1 MTSVW
6 LSVLVVLWIHM
17 NGLLKGAKA
26 CGEVKTSSSVVPVGS
41 SISASCL
48 INSDCPLTK
57 GKKFRVEWKIN
68 NDLVPSNLSYLES
81 NGTYIVV
88 IPHIPVARAVIT
100 CSVCVEDNCQVVDGS
115 LVKVAYPPPIP
126 TNLSCVLN
134 VNDPVRMLCQ
144 WNPGLKMENIDLNY
158 TLHTKISATSKRCS
172 YMLPAGVHSYWIP
185 RQDIQLFSEMEIYV
199 EVENTFWN
207 TSSARL
213 LVIPMKTAKYGPP
226 EIQGI
231 EDYELGC
238 LEYTWS
244 LTESQNWVKL
254 TFDVELSLKEV
265 NNQQAKEL
273 VISKKASQDST
284 IKVCGLS
291 HWTNYSTKIRVRYSN
306 LWSEWSDPKVAT
318 TLARAPSGRLDTWL
332 KVPADGGVTAQL
344 YWKPSQ
350 QFRANSENLSYII
363 ESKKPKQTLC
373 VTTEDHC
380 FFNISKWVQKV
391 YLTAR
396 NRCGKSTPTEVP
408 VYRMKALD
416 PVSNLIVHSQSNTSV
431 LLVWESLVSS
441 RVMGYVLEWRSLTES
456 PKLFFT
462 LLTKNDSSTVV
473 TGLEP
478 YKPYEISIYPKY
490 VDGIGRSL
498 TVIAYTSETAPSVA
512 PKLTIKEIHSSNVQ
526 LVWDEIPLKQ
536 RNGIIQGYTIFIWDE
551 KNHIEIIKT
560 KMTNVLMKD
569 VQPFSTYHFLISVHT
584 LGGSLNGTVVTLKT
598 KIGHIEILLFVI
610 PVCVG
615 FALLILIAVFA
626 CLGKH
631 ERLKMCLWPIIPDPA
646 NSSIRRW
653 TTTESLQGMPPF
665 KEDKDPVLVYLSH
678 FSLLDL
684 SDKEICNSDYVKG
697 NLWSHDSGSRDEGHN
712 LFQTPSSYD
721 SQQDT
726 DSVPYATVVFS
737 GPYQNQTGS
746 PPTYLRSESTQPLL
760 GMEESGS
767 PPPYE
772 NLSESVSKVNYF
784 TTFPLE
790 PTENEVIW
798 EDFPMLRSLEIRN
811 SNQI

>member
-1 MTSVW
+1 
-6 LSVLVVLWIHM
+6 M

-26 CGEVKTSSSVVPVGS
+26 STCGEVVVNTSSVVPVGS

-48 INSDCPLTK
+48 INNDCPLTK
-57 GKKFRVEWKIN
+57 GKQFRVEWKIN

-88 IPHIPVARAVIT
+88 IPHIDVARAVIT

-126 TNLSCVLN
+126 TNLSCALN
-134 VNDPVRMLCQ
+134 VSNTIEMLCQ
-144 WNPGLKMENIDLNY
+144 WDPGQKMENIDLTY
-158 TLHTKISATSKRCS
+158 TLHTKRGTTRFL
-172 YMLPAGVHSYWIP
+172 YVLPAGVHSYRIP
-185 RQDIQLFSEMEIYV
+185 RQNMSLFLEMEIHV
-199 EVENTFWN
+199 EVENTFWY
-207 TSSARL
+207 TSSERL
-213 LVIPMKTAKYGPP
+213 LVVPMKTAKYGPP

-231 EDYELGC
+231 EDHELGC
-238 LEYTWS
+238 LQYRWS

-254 TFDVELSLKEV
+254 TFDVELILKEV
-265 NNQQAKEL
+265 NNKLAKEL
-273 VISKKASQDST
+273 VISKRASQGST

-291 HWTNYSTKIRVRYSN
+291 HWTNYSAKIRVRYYN

-318 TLARAPSGRLDTWL
+318 TLSRAPTGRLDTWL
-332 KVPADGGVTAQL
+332 KVPADGVTAKL

-350 QFRANSENLSYII
+350 QFRAYGANLSYIV
-363 ESKKPKQTLC
+363 ELKPKQTLC

-380 FFNISKWVQKV
+380 SFNISKRVRKV
-391 YLTAR
+391 YLTAQ
-396 NRCGKSTPTEVP
+396 NGCGKSTPTEVP

-416 PVSNLIVHSQSNTSV
+416 PVSNLSVHPQSNTSV

-441 RVMGYVLEWRSLTES
+441 RVTGYILEYRSLNES
-456 PKLFFT
+456 LAAKLFFT
-462 LLTKNDSSTVV
+462 LLKKNCSSTVV

-478 YKPYEISIYPKY
+478 FKPYEISIYPKY
-490 VDGIGRSL
+490 MDGIGRSR
-498 TVIAYTSETAPSVA
+498 TVMVYTSEKAPSVA
-512 PKLTIKEIHSSNVQ
+512 PTLNFEKLDSSNVQ
-526 LVWDEIPLKQ
+526 LVWDEIPLEQ

-551 KNHIEIIKT
+551 KHNIQILKT
-560 KMTNVLMKD
+560 KKTNVLMKHI
-569 VQPFSTYHFLISVHT
+569 QPFSTYHALISVHT
-584 LGGSLNGTVVTLKT
+584 LGGSLNGSVVTLT
-598 KIGHIEILLFVI
+598 TEQIGHIEIVLFVI

-615 FALLILIAVFA
+615 FSLLILIAVFA

-653 TTTESLQGMPPF
+653 TTTDSLQGMPPF
-665 KEDKDPVLVYLSH
+665 KEDKDPALVYLSH

-684 SDKEICNSDYVKG
+684 SDKEICNSDYVKD
-697 NLWSHDSGSRDEGHN
+697 NLWSYDSGSHDEGHN

-726 DSVPYATVVFS
+726 DSVPYATVLFS

-746 PPTYLRSESTQPLL
+746 PPVYLRSESTQPLL
-760 GMEESGS
+760 GVESESGS

-772 NLSESVSKVNYF
+772 NISERASKVNYF

-790 PTENEVIW
+790 PTENEAIW
-798 EDFPMLRSLEIRN
+798 EDFPMLRSLEIRITD
-811 SNQI
+811 QI